1 MLNPTGTARRPLAGL
16 LCVAAI
22 LLVCCEKAAEEAPNG
37 TGAAGTPAAGS
48 TDPTDT
54 AGPDK
59 PATGAERSPEHAY
72 TVRGEIQQLPDP
84 ENPAK
89 SLQIKHENIPEFVNR
104 DGDVVG
110 MAPMIMPFTP
120 APGLDL
126 SGLSIGDKVRFTFD
140 VDWDG
145 TPPILLTEIAPLP
158 PETELDFSRPGS

>member
-1 MLNPTGTARRPLAGL
+1 MPNPTGTARRPLAGL
-16 LCVAAI
+16 LCAAAI
-22 LLVCCEKAAEEAPNG
+22 LLAGCEEAAEDAPNG
-37 TGAAGTPAAGS
+37 TGVAGTAAAGDP
-48 TDPTDT
+48 TDPTD
-54 AGPDK
+54 GVER
-59 PATGAERSPEHAY
+59 PATGAEREPDQVY

-104 DGDVVG
+104 EGEVAG

-145 TPPILLTEIAPLP
+145 PPPFLLTEIAPLP
-158 PETELDFSRPGS
+158 PETELDFSRPGP